1 MTFITPLFNHLS
13 LLKVFVQASKKF
25 ATLYIYAKK
34 ILESLGQ
41 RSQPEKK
48 ISLIK

>member
-1 MTFITPLFNHLS
+1 MTFITPLFKNLS

-25 ATLYIYAKK
+25 ATLYIYAKQ

-41 RSQPEKK
+41 WSQPEEENKPD
-48 ISLIK
+48 